1 MLQPAK
7 ESLFLPGA
15 AEIIKVEKLTE
26 TEKLFEFKFKN
37 GQELGHA
44 PGQFVEVSLFG
55 YGEAPISVSSSP
67 TKHGAFE
74 LAVRKVGNVTGA
86 LHRMEAGAT
95 VGIRG
100 PFGRGFPVDEIKGK
114 DVLFV
119 GGGIGLVPL
128 RSLIN
133 YVLDNRQDY
142 GRVIIFFGARSP
154 KERLFTAELEQW
166 KNRKDAE
173 FFETVDRGDDSWNG
187 NVGVITTLFPKVD
200 IDPKNM
206 YAVIVGPPI
215 MYRFAILEA
224 LSKGITEDKI
234 IVSLERRMKCGLG
247 KCGHCQIQHLYC
259 CKDGPV
265 FKYSEIKGIKEAI

>member
-265 FKYSEIKGIKEAI
+265 FKYSEIKGIQEAI

>member
-1 MLQPAK
+1 
-7 ESLFLPGA
+7 
-15 AEIIKVEKLTE
+15 
-26 TEKLFEFKFKN
+26 
-37 GQELGHA
+37 
-44 PGQFVEVSLFG
+44 
-55 YGEAPISVSSSP
+55 
-67 TKHGAFE
+67 
-74 LAVRKVGNVTGA
+74 VTGA

-142 GRVIIFFGARSP
+142 GRIIIFFGARSP